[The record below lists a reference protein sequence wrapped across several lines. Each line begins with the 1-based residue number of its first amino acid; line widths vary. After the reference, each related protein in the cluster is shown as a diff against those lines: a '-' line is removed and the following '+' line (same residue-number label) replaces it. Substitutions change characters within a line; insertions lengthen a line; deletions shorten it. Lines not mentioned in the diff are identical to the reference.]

1 MCKHS
6 EIRKLFKKLQNL
18 KIKNSASNA
27 MRCGRVWASPL
38 SLAATYGMLISFY
51 SSWYWN
57 VLLPRVRSE
66 ASRETRCFKFKIKKS
81 KCKM

>member
-51 SSWYWN
+51 SSWY
-57 VLLPRVRSE
+57 
-66 ASRETRCFKFKIKKS
+66 
-81 KCKM
+81 